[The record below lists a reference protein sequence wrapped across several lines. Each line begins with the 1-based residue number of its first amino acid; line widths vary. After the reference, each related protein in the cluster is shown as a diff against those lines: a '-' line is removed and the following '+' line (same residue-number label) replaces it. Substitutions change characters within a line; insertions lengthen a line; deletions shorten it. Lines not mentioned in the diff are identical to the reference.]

1 MCRTVRC
8 SLFWLAAAQLLAIS
22 AQGDELCVGVAV
34 ADITPP
40 IGYRMS
46 GYFSERLSTGTHDPL
61 NAKAIFFRQGDER
74 AVLVFC
80 DLAGMSPDVTSQARE
95 MASEKTGIPAA
106 NILIAATHSHTG
118 PLYFGALR
126 KHFHDMAMAKNGG
139 DEQEDVDYPAELAD
153 KLVDVIL
160 RAQNVAAPVK
170 IETGVTKETR
180 LSFNRRFHMK
190 DGIVRFNPGKLN
202 ADIVR
207 PAGPIDPDVGVM
219 LVRETNEDKPV
230 AALTVFALHLDTV
243 GGTEYGADYPYYL
256 ETALHKSFGN
266 DFISMFG
273 TGPCGDINHIDVTHE
288 QPQKGNAEAERIGTA
303 LADTVTAGVPKLE
316 PLKAPALAVRSA
328 TLQVPLQKYSE
339 DQVDQARQDML
350 KIGTREFPLLKQV
363 EAYKIMALQLLD
375 RSELPMEV
383 QVFRLNGDVAI
394 VGLPGE
400 IFVELGLAIK
410 KESPFKTTL
419 VIELCNDAPGYVPTK
434 KAFAEGSYETVNSR
448 VQSGGG
454 EMLVE
459 AAVKLLKELKSRND
473 K

>member
-1 MCRTVRC
+1 MSRVVRC
-8 SLFWLAAAQLLAIS
+8 TVSVICLVLAFSRS
-22 AQGDELCVGVAV
+22 AHADEIKVGVAV

-61 NAKAIFFRQGDER
+61 NAKAICFKQGDER

-95 MASEKTGIPAA
+95 TASEKTGIPAS

-126 KHFHDMAMAKNGG
+126 KHFHDLAMAKNGG
-139 DEQEDVDYPAELAD
+139 DEQEDVDYPAELTD
-153 KLVDVIL
+153 KLVDVIQ
-160 RAQNVAAPVK
+160 RANNVVAPVK
-170 IETGVTKETR
+170 IETGVAHQTR

-190 DGIVRFNPGKLN
+190 DGTVRFNPGKLN
-202 ADIVR
+202 PDIVR
-207 PAGPIDPDVGVM
+207 PCGPIDPDVSIM
-219 LVRETNEDKPV
+219 LVRDPNEGKPV
-230 AALTVFALHLDTV
+230 AGLTVFALHLDTV

-256 ETALHKSFGN
+256 ETELHKEFGT
-266 DFISMFG
+266 DYVSLFG
-273 TGPCGDINHIDVTHE
+273 TGPCGDINHIDVSHDR
-288 QPQKGNAEAERIGTA
+288 PQKGNEEAERIGTA
-303 LADTVTAGVPKLE
+303 LAETVTNALPKLE
-316 PLKAPALAVRSA
+316 RLKSPKLAVRST
-328 TLQVPLQKYSE
+328 TLQVPLQKYTE
-339 DQVDQARQDML
+339 EQVEQAREDIL
-350 KIGTREFPLLKQV
+350 KIGTRELSFLKQV

-375 RSELPMEV
+375 RSDLPMDV
-383 QVFRLNGDVAI
+383 QVFRLSDDVAI

-410 KESPFKTTL
+410 KASPFKTTL
-419 VIELCNDAPGYVPTK
+419 VMELCNDAPGYVPTK

-454 EMLVE
+454 EMLVD
-459 AAVKLLKELKSRND
+459 AAVKLLKELKPQND
-473 K
+473 

>member
-1 MCRTVRC
+1 LCG
-8 SLFWLAAAQLLAIS
+8 LAHA
-22 AQGDELCVGVAV
+22 DEIKVGVAV

-61 NAKAIFFRQGDER
+61 NAKAICFKQGDER

-80 DLAGMSPDVTSQARE
+80 DLSGMSPDVTSQARE

-126 KHFHDMAMAKNGG
+126 KHFHDLAMAKNGG
-139 DEQEDVDYPAELAD
+139 DAQEDGDYPAELTD
-153 KLVDVIL
+153 KLVDVIQ
-160 RAQNVAAPVK
+160 RAQNVAVPVK
-170 IETGVTKETR
+170 IEAGLAKETR

-190 DGIVRFNPGKLN
+190 DGKVQFNPGKLN
-202 ADIVR
+202 ANIVR
-207 PAGPIDPDVGVM
+207 PAGPIDPDVGF
-219 LVRETNEDKPV
+219 LLARDLSEEKPV
-230 AALTVFALHLDTV
+230 AGLTVFALHLDTV

-256 ETALHKSFGN
+256 EEELHKVFGN
-266 DFISMFG
+266 DFVSLFG
-273 TGPCGDINHIDVTHE
+273 TSTCGDINHIDVLHDR
-288 QPQKGNAEAERIGTA
+288 PQKGNEEAERIGIA
-303 LADTVTAGVPKLE
+303 LAETVKAAVPNLQ
-316 PLKAPALAVRSA
+316 PLKSPALAVRST
-328 TLQVPLQKYSE
+328 TLKVPKQKYSDE
-339 DQVDQARQDML
+339 QIEQARLNMQ
-350 KIGTREFPLLKQV
+350 KIGTRDLPFLSQV

-375 RSELPMEV
+375 GPELPMEV
-383 QVFRLNGDVAI
+383 QVFRLSDDVAI

-410 KESPFKTTL
+410 EASPFKTTL

-459 AAVKLLKELKSRND
+459 AAVKLLKELKPQND
-473 K
+473 